1 MFNKVLIIGCG
12 LLGSSVLRGI
22 YNKKLSKT
30 ILVLEKSKKNI
41 SKIKKIKP
49 NIKFIKNL
57 DNQIGDVD
65 LVIICTHMNEYKK
78 IIYKLNKNLKSKCLI
93 TDVGS
98 TKINV
103 IKLKNKLLSKRLCW
117 ISSHPIAGSEVSGP
131 EFGSKNL
138 FLNKWCVIIKEKKNN
153 PKKINLL
160 KKFWK
165 KLGSKVILMDANN
178 HDKIFSITSHL
189 PHLIAYNLIKT
200 AQDSQKIQ
208 RKNLVKYSAGGLRDF
223 SRIAASNEI
232 MWRDIFFSN
241 NSIIQAINL
250 FTKNLNSFKKNIQS
264 KNNKKLLSKLINS
277 KKVRKQIVLLKQD
290 VAKPDF
296 GRE

>member
-49 NIKFIKNL
+49 NIKFIKNV

-103 IKLKNKLLSKRLCW
+103 IKLRLTKNELRIKAKATA
-117 ISSHPIAGSEVSGP
+117 ITI
-131 EFGSKNL
+131 
-138 FLNKWCVIIKEKKNN
+138 IIKGV
-153 PKKINLL
+153 IGSVFLL
-160 KKFWK
+160 W
-165 KLGSKVILMDANN
+165 
-178 HDKIFSITSHL
+178 
-189 PHLIAYNLIKT
+189 
-200 AQDSQKIQ
+200 
-208 RKNLVKYSAGGLRDF
+208 
-223 SRIAASNEI
+223 
-232 MWRDIFFSN
+232 
-241 NSIIQAINL
+241 
-250 FTKNLNSFKKNIQS
+250 
-264 KNNKKLLSKLINS
+264 
-277 KKVRKQIVLLKQD
+277 
-290 VAKPDF
+290 
-296 GRE
+296 